1 MPTLYIS
8 DLDGTLLGPNQSIS
22 DFSLRHLQAMID
34 EGLAFTVASA
44 RSVTTMIEVLRGLR
58 LKLPFIASNGAF
70 IHDPLTGRRRTLAEI
85 DRPLVVEL
93 YELARSMG
101 CAPLLSIWD
110 GGADTLLMAPA
121 DPTNGGMAWYLGDRF
136 RAGDKRLRET
146 ADPLSRLSGSV
157 VCLSLIH
164 RREAL
169 EPIRVELLRRYPGR
183 ILLSYYE
190 NMYEAPWHW
199 LTIHPTTATKA
210 HALDLLVGELGY
222 APADLVVFGDHDN
235 DIPMFKFAGRGVAV
249 EGATEPLKRHAA
261 EQIGP
266 HHEDSVVRY
275 IMERWIKGKS

>member
-1 MPTLYIS
+1 MGTLYIS
-8 DLDGTLLGPNQSIS
+8 DLDGTLLGSEQSIS

-58 LKLPFIASNGAF
+58 LRLPFIAFNGAF
-70 IHDPLTGRRRTLAEI
+70 IHDPLTGERRTLAEI
-85 DRPLVVEL
+85 ERPLVVEL

-101 CAPLLSIWD
+101 CAPLLSVWD
-110 GGADTLLMAPA
+110 GRADTLLMAPA
-121 DPTNGGMAWYLGDRF
+121 DPTNGGMQWYVGDRL
-136 RAGDKRLRET
+136 RAGDRRLRET
-146 ADPLSRLSGSV
+146 ADPLGRLSGHV

-169 EPIRVELLRRYPGR
+169 EPIRQELLRRYPGR

-199 LTIHPTTATKA
+199 LTIHPPAATKA
-210 HALDLLVGELGY
+210 RAIALLVRELNC

-235 DIPMFKFAGRGVAV
+235 DIPMFELAGRGVAV
-249 EGATEPLKRHAA
+249 AGATEPLKARAA
-261 EQIGP
+261 ELIGSNRD
-266 HHEDSVVRY
+266 DSVVRY
-275 IMERWIKGKS
+275 IMRDWKQ